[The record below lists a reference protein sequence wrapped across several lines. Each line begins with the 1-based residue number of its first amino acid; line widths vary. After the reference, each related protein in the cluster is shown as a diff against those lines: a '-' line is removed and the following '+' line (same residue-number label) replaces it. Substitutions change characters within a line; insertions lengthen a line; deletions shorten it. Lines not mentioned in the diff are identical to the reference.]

1 MTLDPADQKSPSPK
15 RIDTTPTTLLHHYR
29 NLYISF
35 TLTTATMPPKQMAGK
50 GRTLNE
56 PSFASSTISAFTSKE
71 NRSIVTAA
79 GMFAVR
85 YSMRWQISE
94 GR

>member
-1 MTLDPADQKSPSPK
+1 
-15 RIDTTPTTLLHHYR
+15 
-29 NLYISF
+29 
-35 TLTTATMPPKQMAGK
+35 MPPKQMTGK

-56 PSFASSTISAFTSKE
+56 PSFASSAVSAFTTKE

-85 YSMRWQISE
+85 YPGRWKTYEEGKSMIWNKENCGNTSANGGPQIGVAFLHSSWAE
-94 GR
+94 ILLPAR

>member
-1 MTLDPADQKSPSPK
+1 MT
-15 RIDTTPTTLLHHYR
+15 
-29 NLYISF
+29 
-35 TLTTATMPPKQMAGK
+35 GK

-56 PSFASSTISAFTSKE
+56 PSFASSTLSAFTSKE

-85 YSMRWQISE
+85 YPGQWRILEEGWSMIYKE
-94 GR
+94 N

>member
-1 MTLDPADQKSPSPK
+1 
-15 RIDTTPTTLLHHYR
+15 
-29 NLYISF
+29 
-35 TLTTATMPPKQMAGK
+35 MPPKQMAGK

>member
-1 MTLDPADQKSPSPK
+1 
-15 RIDTTPTTLLHHYR
+15 
-29 NLYISF
+29 
-35 TLTTATMPPKQMAGK
+35 MPPKQMTGK

-85 YSMRWQISE
+85 
-94 GR
+94 